1 MTHKTKRIAL
11 ALATA
16 FMLMLLTACFGGGG
30 VDPPIVDPP
39 TSPPPVPE
47 FYRNLSGLLSNEKN
61 SHYFGEIELT
71 VGSQD
76 MYVDGEKQIISSAP
90 EYNEGRLMLPI
101 TAIAKTAGAEVS
113 GNISSASGMTIK
125 SAYGDVIRLS
135 SNSDTLSINGAAS
148 IMDAT
153 PYGKAGE
160 AYMSANSIA
169 SALNLKWDFD
179 DATSSV
185 TITAPYQTSRI
196 LVMAGDDLG
205 EELKPNQRLGGLE
218 VEGTPLN
225 DGTGMWILQFA
236 SPEKAKAGL
245 ALLEVNGYQAEP
257 DYYLAKDP
265 LEVSSNDI
273 EINVSPRTWGYE
285 KCGYGAFADA
295 YSNVA
300 ASAVVAVVDSGVDV
314 THPFLNGRIIN
325 GIDLIDG
332 DFTPPDGNS
341 HGTHVAGTIIDCARN
356 ADVRILPVRALDDE
370 GTGSTSSVVEG
381 IKYAANNRAD
391 VINLSLGGRRNPE
404 SSNAE
409 EAAINYAISKG
420 SLIVIAAGNS
430 NEDTA
435 TFSPAYMKIPG
446 TVIVAAGDK
455 DQRKADFS
463 NYGESVDLMAPG
475 VDIVASV
482 PNGEYQ
488 SKDGTSMAT
497 PHVSAAAALLDL
509 ATGKTLSPAALEG
522 VLLTATTHGRWTDPE
537 TGYGF
542 LDLSQAEISPRPNP
556 VNRTNVLMSDHSTAS
571 DDESAK
577 TYPVF
582 GSQYQRQQITSVTF
596 LPNLRDVGQDAWDV
610 SEAQDNSVMAWVDS
624 NELYIAGSGGVT
636 APTDCGYLFYGYSN
650 LKEIN
655 FSNAFH
661 TDSVTDMSGM
671 FYKCASLT
679 EVDLSSLNTRYVSNM
694 AYMFCGCENLTS
706 VNLDGLN
713 TSSVSNMSWMF
724 SDCTNLSHA
733 DLSGFDT
740 SNVTDMFFMFNH
752 TLALKSLDVS
762 HFNTANVTNMG
773 WMFNVC
779 GAEALDVGGF
789 DTSNVTSMACMFS
802 YTPAAELDV
811 SGFKTSNVTDMR
823 SMFVGAE
830 NLQRLDVSGFDTSQ
844 VTDIRWMFFECKNLR
859 ELDISGFDFSKVIY
873 RDKFAEGC
881 PALEYLDTPTITP
894 VWGTAGF
901 ENEGYENLFD
911 GNVNTKWCLRF
922 PEGDSAKAVWKM
934 SRPGVI
940 NWLHLTTGN
949 DNSRYPGRNPG
960 SWVLWG
966 YNDEDV
972 LDTGGTVWHSLGDIS
987 ETGYGDFDGAVYS
1000 VYFAAD
1006 NEPYQYYVLEVKST
1020 TGADT
1025 LQLSEVSLDYR

>member
-1 MTHKTKRIAL
+1 MTYKTQKAKWNTAL
-11 ALATA
+11 VSVALVAT
-16 FMLMLLTACFGGGG
+16 FLTACHP
-30 VDPPIVDPP
+30 DPEPKPPPLTPP
-39 TSPPPVPE
+39 TAIPE
-47 FYRNLSGLLSNEKN
+47 FYQNLSGLLSNEKN

-71 VGSQD
+71 VDSKE

-101 TAIAKTAGAEVS
+101 TAIAKTAGAEVT

-153 PYGKAGE
+153 PYGKGGE
-160 AYMSANSIA
+160 AYMSATSIA

-295 YSNVA
+295 YANVA

-332 DFTPPDGNS
+332 DFTPQDGNS

-509 ATGKTLSPAALEG
+509 ATGKTLSPSELEN
-522 VLLTATTHGRWTDPE
+522 LLFTATSNGRWTDPE
-537 TGYGF
+537 MGYGF
-542 LDLSQAEISPRPNP
+542 LDLSKAKVPSP
-556 VNRTNVLMSDHSTAS
+556 VNIPVNKTNVLMSDHSTAS
-571 DDESAK
+571 DDEGAK

-582 GSQYQRQQITSVTF
+582 GSKYQRQQITSITF

-650 LKEIN
+650 LREIN

-679 EVDLSSLNTRYVSNM
+679 EVDLSALDTRYVSNM

-706 VNLDGLN
+706 VKLDGLN
-713 TSSVSNMSWMF
+713 TSNVGSMASLF
-724 SDCTNLSHA
+724 SGCVNLS
-733 DLSGFDT
+733 DVDVSGFDT
-740 SNVTDMFFMFNH
+740 SQVVDMNAMFNA
-752 TLALKSLDVS
+752 TSSLKSLDVS
-762 HFNTANVTNMG
+762 NFNTSNVTNMG
-773 WMFNVC
+773 WMFNGCAADVL
-779 GAEALDVGGF
+779 EVGGF
-789 DTSNVTSMACMFS
+789 ETANVTSMACMFS
-802 YTPAAELDV
+802 FTSVTELNV
-811 SGFKTSNVTDMR
+811 SNFKTSNVTDMR
-823 SMFVGAE
+823 SMFAAAG
-830 NLQRLDVSGFDTSQ
+830 NLRRLDVGGFDTSK
-844 VTDIRWMFFECKNLR
+844 VTDIRWMFWNCSSLQK
-859 ELDISGFDFSKVIY
+859 LDVSGFDFSSVVLN
-873 RDKFAEGC
+873 DDFMTGC
-881 PALEYLDTPTITP
+881 PAQEPLTMKPLY
-894 VWGTAGF
+894 GTAGF

-911 GNVNTKWCLRF
+911 GDKNTKWCLSLSGEE
-922 PEGDSAKAVWKM
+922 PAYVVWEM

-940 NWLHLTTGN
+940 DHLYLSEGN

-960 SWVLWG
+960 SLRLMG
-966 YNDEDV
+966 CNDENINHETGETV
-972 LDTGGTVWHSLGDIS
+972 WTVFAVIEDTGYVDQDYLTYA
-987 ETGYGDFDGAVYS
+987 T
-1000 VYFAAD
+1000 YFAAD
-1006 NEPYQYYVLEVKST
+1006 FGPFKYYRLEIGST
-1020 TGADT
+1020 TGADV
-1025 LQLSEVSLDYR
+1025 LQLSEVGIDYR